1 MCSKEVGKKE
11 TIFLN
16 AFNCITFLGPQKIK
30 VLINHFGSA
39 QAAWEASATELREI
53 KEIAEHTEK
62 LVRERAA
69 IDPFQKWKELQDK
82 NIACFTLS
90 DDSYPP
96 LLKQIPSSPPVV
108 YYRGDPQ
115 LLSGPAVAIVGSRRC
130 TFYGQEVANRLAKEL
145 TAAGVS
151 VISGMA
157 LGVDTAAH
165 RGALENGGYTAAVL
179 GCGIDICYPPRNQD
193 LMELIIANGVV
204 LSEFFPGTKPL
215 PAHFPRRNR
224 IISGLSLGTVVVE
237 ATAKSGALITA
248 HYALEQNREVFA
260 VPGNVGSPYS
270 RGCHRLLKEGAL
282 LVESVEDIL
291 NELYLEH
298 PAEEQLS
305 VFTAK
310 PNLTDEE
317 KALLSLIPYQPIHI
331 DNLIK
336 LSGSRPAVVVATLL
350 SLELKKYI
358 SQSPGKYFCRT

>member
-1 MCSKEVGKKE
+1 MCSKEMENEE
-11 TIFLN
+11 TVFVN
-16 AFNCITFLGPQKIK
+16 ALNCISFLGPQKIEA
-30 VLINHFGSA
+30 LINHFGSA
-39 QAAWEASATELREI
+39 RAAWAGSTAELREI
-53 KEIAEHTEK
+53 KGLAEHAEK
-62 LVRERAA
+62 LVHERAA

-82 NIACFTLS
+82 GITCLTFN
-90 DDSYPP
+90 DDNYPP

-115 LLSGPAVAIVGSRRC
+115 PLDRPAVAIVGSRRC
-130 TFYGQEVANRLAKEL
+130 TFYGREVANRLAKEL
-145 TAAGVS
+145 TTAGVS

-165 RGALENGGYTAAVL
+165 RGTLENGGYTAAVL
-179 GCGIDICYPPRNQD
+179 GCGLDICYPHRNQD
-193 LMELIIANGVV
+193 LMEQIIANGVV
-204 LSEFFPGTKPL
+204 LSEFPPGTIPL

-270 RGCHRLLKEGAL
+270 RGCHRLLKEGAR

-298 PAEEQLS
+298 PAEKQLS
-305 VFTAK
+305 ISTAK
-310 PNLTDEE
+310 PALTDGE

-336 LSGSRPAVVVATLL
+336 LSGGSPAEVVATLL

-358 SQSPGKYFCRT
+358 SQSPGKFFCRT